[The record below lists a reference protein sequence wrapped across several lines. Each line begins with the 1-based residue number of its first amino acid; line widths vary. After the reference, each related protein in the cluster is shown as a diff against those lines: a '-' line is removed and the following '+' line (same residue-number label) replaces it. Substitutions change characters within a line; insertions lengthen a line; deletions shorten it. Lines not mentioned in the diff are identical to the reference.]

1 MGTIFAPAYAH
12 LTIGYYEI
20 KVYSVIRQGHAL
32 ASQYLGNSWFRFLD
46 DSQILLTANLIKSDH
61 LLLVLNKISYY
72 IQFTQWRKVKQ
83 DKNLEVVQKYV

>member
-1 MGTIFAPAYAH
+1 MGTISAPVYAN

-61 LLLVLNKISYY
+61 LLSVLNKISYN
-72 IQFTQWRKVKQ
+72 IQFTKWRKVNQ
-83 DKNLEVVQKYV
+83 YKNLEVVQKYV

>member
-1 MGTIFAPAYAH
+1 MGTIFASAYAH